1 MGLLALAYMD
11 LKTTI
16 ITAKNISIK
25 CSRKSSSLLDLR
37 EVFFTSKWFFPGDE
51 HFSFSLFMLCQ
62 LRKHHPQYLKFSEY
76 LVLMFCVLCTCR
88 LLLCTC
94 GLL

>member
-25 CSRKSSSLLDLR
+25 CSRKSSSLPDLR
-37 EVFFTSKWFFPGDE
+37 EVFYRTRVR
-51 HFSFSLFMLCQ
+51 SLFT
-62 LRKHHPQYLKFSEY
+62 
-76 LVLMFCVLCTCR
+76 LVNN
-88 LLLCTC
+88 
-94 GLL
+94 